1 MEGKEFWTRPKV
13 EQLCE
18 LWKTKA
24 SLYNPDHEYP
34 DRWQKRRDSEEIAQ
48 HLGTTV
54 RELLKK
60 MKNLRTQYGRERRK
74 TCFSLADNCDVS
86 SSKWYLLSMLRFLD
100 QSDASASSVEAVQAK
115 TPQWEEQVAV
125 TALHNQ
131 EQQSGATFSG
141 TTDCTFHEII
151 VEVMDDVPDPPRSG
165 QTVAVAR
172 KRMRPANEDV
182 SDVGSGKERD
192 ALDIFG
198 KFVASELR
206 LMENVQMQRQARLR
220 IQKVLLDVQLGS
232 AVPTPLHHE
241 YSLINTPSSN

>member
-100 QSDASASSVEAVQAK
+100 QSDASASSVE
-115 TPQWEEQVAV
+115 
-125 TALHNQ
+125 
-131 EQQSGATFSG
+131 

-241 YSLINTPSSN
+241 YSMINTPSSN